1 MKPGEAH
8 GVGVPQALEAV
19 QKLRA
24 IGAVVEI
31 VRVLQPI
38 AHQRQHLPLYLTRGQ
53 ELCLLNGCQRL
64 LPVPKLLVADGK
76 LVQVQKAGVR
86 EGRKIEQGLFW
97 LAQFQLG
104 GGDVITERT
113 QTVGVTQ
120 GLRQTLR
127 HGEVG
132 QHLLHAAQI
141 RVAVAHPQTAGQH
154 QVGIPGVCRRAAGVP
169 QHLNGNGVITLDVEG
184 LSAECDQKRQRFQP
198 HRLLP
203 SALQSALQS
212 QLPGG
217 EKWFPFLRQRT
228 QFIFIKGRQQQG
240 VRRQRTAGKTLLPG
254 LHQPLIAGDKVRA
267 AGEQGLPAG
276 LQALGLRSPVEA
288 QPAQQKLRHLR
299 RRRCL
304 ALFDLG

>member
-1 MKPGEAH
+1 M
-8 GVGVPQALEAV
+8 
-19 QKLRA
+19 
-24 IGAVVEI
+24 
-31 VRVLQPI
+31 LQPI

-198 HRLLP
+198 YRLLP
-203 SALQSALQS
+203 SALQTALQR
-212 QLPGG
+212 QLPVG
-217 EKWFPFLRQRT
+217 EKGLPFFRQRAHV
-228 QFIFIKGRQQQG
+228 ILIKGIQQQG
-240 VRRQRTAGKTLLPG
+240 VRRQRTAGEDLLPG
-254 LHQPLIAGDKVRA
+254 LHQPLIAGGEVWA
-267 AGEQGLPAG
+267 AGEQGLPAWF
-276 LQALGLRSPVEA
+276 QTLGFRRPDQA

-304 ALFDLG
+304 ALLDLRQVGGHADTLA

>member
-1 MKPGEAH
+1 M
-8 GVGVPQALEAV
+8 
-19 QKLRA
+19 
-24 IGAVVEI
+24 
-31 VRVLQPI
+31 LQPI

-76 LVQVQKAGVR
+76 LVQVQKAGVQ

-97 LAQFQLG
+97 LAQFQLS

-198 HRLLP
+198 YRLLP
-203 SALQSALQS
+203 SALQTAL
-212 QLPGG
+212 
-217 EKWFPFLRQRT
+217 
-228 QFIFIKGRQQQG
+228 
-240 VRRQRTAGKTLLPG
+240 
-254 LHQPLIAGDKVRA
+254 
-267 AGEQGLPAG
+267 
-276 LQALGLRSPVEA
+276 
-288 QPAQQKLRHLR
+288 
-299 RRRCL
+299 
-304 ALFDLG
+304 